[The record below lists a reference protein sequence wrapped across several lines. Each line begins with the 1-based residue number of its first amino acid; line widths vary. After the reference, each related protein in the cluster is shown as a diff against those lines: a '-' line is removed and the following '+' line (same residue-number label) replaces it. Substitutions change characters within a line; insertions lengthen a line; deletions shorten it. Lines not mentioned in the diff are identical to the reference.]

1 MNNNSELKKIPE
13 ILYKTSLND
22 FSELLFFCKPYFKQ
36 EVDEEIL
43 KKHTKEMVSF
53 HKNRKKHISENNVA
67 VQLLNQWYSS
77 LTKNS
82 PDYSVYE
89 ESNYIV
95 DIWTCWSVYSRNSV
109 KVLLEKASLI
119 DQSLAE
125 VIDKKGIIV
134 DAGCGIAYTTI
145 ALKQAFPEARVI
157 GTNFEDSWQYKM
169 AVDIGKKHNIELRS
183 NPFDIQNVE
192 LFFASEYFEH
202 IITPLEHLREICQYC
217 SPKYFVIANGFN
229 GTAIGHFNEY
239 EDKGKKFSNSKMSRM
254 FSKEMRL
261 LGYEKLKTKIWN
273 DRPSIWRKKN

>member
-1 MNNNSELKKIPE
+1 MNNNAQSNIIPE
-13 ILYKTSLND
+13 ILHKISLND
-22 FSELLFFCKPYFKQ
+22 FKELLVFCKPYFKK
-36 EVDEEIL
+36 EIDEENL

-53 HKNRKKHISENNVA
+53 HKNNKKSLSKDNVV

-77 LTKNS
+77 LLTNK

-89 ESNYIV
+89 EPNYIV

-109 KVLLEKASLI
+109 KVLLEKSSLV

-125 VIDKKGIIV
+125 VINKKGTIV

-145 ALKQAFPEARVI
+145 ALRQAFPQSRVV

-169 AVDIGKKHNIELRS
+169 AVEMGKKYNFELQP
-183 NPFDIQNVE
+183 NPFGVKNVE

-202 IITPLEHLREICQYC
+202 IVNPLEHLREICQHC
-217 SPKYFVIANGFN
+217 SPNYFVIANGFN

-239 EDKGKKFSNSKMSRM
+239 EDKGEKISNSKMSRM

-273 DRPSIWRKKN
+273 DRPSIWRKKI